1 MADRPKINPN
11 NMEVEK
17 RYAFGQRSPEID
29 HNPPILDAPQYPS
42 SHNYSFENPQPRTF
56 IAAETAPAAEPGF
69 YIVPQS
75 VSTYD
80 FYHGLFDNMPVSAL
94 TKFSA
99 LNPDL
104 EDIVKAGTLIVLSD
118 PNNTSC
124 TYAESQL
131 MQAAHQVKAALAPLT
146 PDEADFMHRHAA
158 EIVSFTGQTSTWL
171 GVSAAVMEK
180 HLAQM
185 AKTLKDV
192 EELHQNSFLKHGHL
206 NSPEFFTQRKAL
218 LNQLDAHLLK
228 STRLRSLTTMSD
240 HHKLKN
246 ALGISSRSLVHHW
259 KEAGGP
265 RSINGYSTH
274 VDAVSK
280 AAKYMKAGGYIGIGI
295 GGVSGVLAIQEVCRG
310 KDAQA
315 CRKIK
320 FTEGGKFAVST
331 GAGMLGG
338 HVGYLAS
345 PFVCAALGVSTG
357 VVGVACVAALIGGSA
372 WGGTELGG
380 MGGEWAG
387 ETLYEAI
394 TQP

>member
-1 MADRPKINPN
+1 MADRSKKNPN

-17 RYAFGQRSPEID
+17 RYSFGKLYPEYD
-29 HNPPILDAPQYPS
+29 PNPPLLDSPRYPS
-42 SHNYSFENPQPRTF
+42 RNDYSFENPPPRTF
-56 IAAETAPAAEPGF
+56 IAAEKEPAAEPGF
-69 YIVPQS
+69 YIVPRS

-99 LNPDL
+99 LNPGL

-118 PNNTSC
+118 PNGTSC

-131 MQAAHQVKAALAPLT
+131 MQAAHQVKSALAPLT
-146 PDEADFMHRHAA
+146 PDEADFMHDHAA
-158 EIVSFTGQTSTWL
+158 EIVTFTGQSSIWL

-185 AKTLKDV
+185 AETLKDI
-192 EELHQNSFLKHGHL
+192 EKLHQNSFVKHGHL
-206 NSPEFFTQRKAL
+206 NSPEFFAQRKEL

-265 RSINGYSTH
+265 KSIHGYSAH
-274 VDAVSK
+274 VESVSK

-295 GGVSGVLAIQEVCRG
+295 GGVSAVLAIQEVCRG
-310 KDAQA
+310 KDAEA

-320 FTEGGKFAVST
+320 FTEGGKFSVST
-331 GAGMLGG
+331 VGAYYGAELAFGG
-338 HVGYLAS
+338 SLEI
-345 PFVCAALGVSTG
+345 CAALGAGTG
-357 VVGVACVAALIGGSA
+357 IGGVICVAAVVGVAAWGGSA
-372 WGGTELGG
+372 LGAS
-380 MGGEWAG
+380 AG
-387 ETLYEAI
+387 ESLGELLYEK

>member
-1 MADRPKINPN
+1 
-11 NMEVEK
+11 
-17 RYAFGQRSPEID
+17 
-29 HNPPILDAPQYPS
+29 
-42 SHNYSFENPQPRTF
+42 
-56 IAAETAPAAEPGF
+56 
-69 YIVPQS
+69 
-75 VSTYD
+75 
-80 FYHGLFDNMPVSAL
+80 MPDSAL

-99 LNPDL
+99 LNPNL

-158 EIVSFTGQTSTWL
+158 EIVNFTGQTSTWL

-180 HLAQM
+180 HLTQM
-185 AKTLKDV
+185 AETLNDIEK
-192 EELHQNSFLKHGHL
+192 LHQSSFRQHGHL

-274 VDAVSK
+274 VAAVSK

-295 GGVSGVLAIQEVCRG
+295 GGVSGVLAIQEVCQG

-315 CRKIK
+315 CRRIK

-331 GAGMLGG
+331 VGGIAGGQA
-338 HVGYLAS
+338 GYALA
-345 PFVCAALGVSTG
+345 PAVCFALGVSTG
-357 VVGVACVAALIGGSA
+357 VGGVACAAVLIAGGA
-372 WGGTELGG
+372 WAGTSYGGD
-380 MGGEWAG
+380 GGEWFG
-387 ETLYEAI
+387 EFIYEK

>member
-1 MADRPKINPN
+1 
-11 NMEVEK
+11 MEVEK

-29 HNPPILDAPQYPS
+29 PNPPILDAPQYPS

-80 FYHGLFDNMPVSAL
+80 FYHGLFDNMPDSAL

-99 LNPDL
+99 LNPNL

-131 MQAAHQVKAALAPLT
+131 MEAAHQVKAALAPLT

-158 EIVSFTGQTSTWL
+158 EIVSFTGQSSTWL

-180 HLAQM
+180 HLVEIS
-185 AKTLKDV
+185 KTLKGI
-192 EELHQNSFLKHGHL
+192 EELHQNSFRKQGNLS
-206 NSPEFFTQRKAL
+206 SPEFFAQRKIL
-218 LNQLDAHLLK
+218 ISQLNAQFLK
-228 STRLRSLTTMSD
+228 STRLRSFTTLSD
-240 HHKLKN
+240 HHNLKK
-246 ALGISSRSLVHHW
+246 ALGISTQSLVHHW
-259 KEAGGP
+259 KQAGGP
-265 RSINGYSTH
+265 KSIHGYSTH
-274 VDAVSK
+274 VESVSK

-295 GGVSGVLAIQEVCRG
+295 GGVSSVLAIQEVCGHR
-310 KDAQA
+310 DAEA

-320 FTEGGKFAVST
+320 FTEGGKFAGST
-331 GAGMLGG
+331 AGGFAGGELAARTAGPICALLGAAGGVPGVICIGIFIGAGAWLG
-338 HVGYLAS
+338 
-345 PFVCAALGVSTG
+345 STG
-357 VVGVACVAALIGGSA
+357 VGIGG
-372 WGGTELGG
+372 EM
-380 MGGEWAG
+380 MG
-387 ETLYEAI
+387 EAI
-394 TQP
+394 YEVLPL

>member
-99 LNPDL
+99 LNPGL

-320 FTEGGKFAVST
+320 FTEGGKFVGSTAGGFAGAELAARAGAPVCAVFGSPSVIPGIICMGIFV
-331 GAGMLGG
+331 GAGAWLG
-338 HVGYLAS
+338 
-345 PFVCAALGVSTG
+345 STG
-357 VVGVACVAALIGGSA
+357 VGIGGEII
-372 WGGTELGG
+372 G
-380 MGGEWAG
+380 
-387 ETLYEAI
+387 EAI
-394 TQP
+394 YEVTPQ

>member
-1 MADRPKINPN
+1 MADRPRTNPN

-17 RYAFGQRSPEID
+17 RYGFGQRSPEID

-42 SHNYSFENPQPRTF
+42 SHNYSFENPQPRTL

-75 VSTYD
+75 VSAYD

-94 TKFSA
+94 IKFSA
-99 LNPDL
+99 LNPNL

-118 PNNTSC
+118 PNSTSC

-131 MQAAHQVKAALAPLT
+131 MQAAHQVKAALAPLS
-146 PDEADFMHRHAA
+146 PDEADFMYRHAA

-185 AKTLKDV
+185 ANTLKAI

-206 NSPEFFTQRKAL
+206 NSPEFFAQRKEL

-240 HHKLKN
+240 HHSLKK

-265 RSINGYSTH
+265 KSIHGYSTH
-274 VDAVSK
+274 VESISK

-310 KDAQA
+310 KDAEA

-320 FTEGGKFAVST
+320 FTEGGKFVGST
-331 GAGMLGG
+331 AGGIAGG
-338 HVGYLAS
+338 LAAS
-345 PFVCAALGVSTG
+345 RFAGPVCAALTISGG
-357 VVGVACVAALIGGSA
+357 LPGVACVVVVVGTGSWLGTTGGSIGGES
-372 WGGTELGG
+372 L
-380 MGGEWAG
+380 G
-387 ETLYEAI
+387 ETLYEGMS
-394 TQP
+394 P

>member
-1 MADRPKINPN
+1 MADSPKTNPN

-17 RYAFGQRSPEID
+17 RYTFGQLSPIPGP
-29 HNPPILDAPQYPS
+29 NPPILDAPQDPS
-42 SHNYSFENPQPRTF
+42 SHYYSFENPPPRTF

-80 FYHGLFDNMPVSAL
+80 FYHGLFDNMPASAL
-94 TKFSA
+94 STFSA
-99 LNPDL
+99 FNPNL
-104 EDIVKAGTLIVLSD
+104 GDIVKAGTLIVLSD
-118 PNNTSC
+118 PKSTSC

-185 AKTLKDV
+185 AKTLKDI
-192 EELHQNSFLKHGHL
+192 EKLHQSSFRKHGHL
-206 NSPEFFTQRKAL
+206 SSPDFFAQRKVL
-218 LNQLDAHLLK
+218 ISQLNAHLLK
-228 STRLRSLTTMSD
+228 STRLRSLTTLSD
-240 HHKLKN
+240 HHSLKK
-246 ALGISSRSLVHHW
+246 ALGISTQSLVHHW
-259 KEAGGP
+259 KQAGGP
-265 RSINGYSTH
+265 QSIDGYSTH
-274 VDAVSK
+274 VESVSK

-295 GGVSGVLAIQEVCRG
+295 GGVSGVLAIQEVCGRR
-310 KDAQA
+310 DAEA

-320 FTEGGKFAVST
+320 FTEGGKFAGATAGGVAAGSLTGLASAELCLALGLST
-331 GAGMLGG
+331 GYGG
-338 HVGYLAS
+338 V
-345 PFVCAALGVSTG
+345 VCAAV
-357 VVGVACVAALIGGSA
+357 LIGGGA

-380 MGGEWAG
+380 KAGEWVG
-387 ETLYEAI
+387 EFVYEGLL
-394 TQP
+394 P